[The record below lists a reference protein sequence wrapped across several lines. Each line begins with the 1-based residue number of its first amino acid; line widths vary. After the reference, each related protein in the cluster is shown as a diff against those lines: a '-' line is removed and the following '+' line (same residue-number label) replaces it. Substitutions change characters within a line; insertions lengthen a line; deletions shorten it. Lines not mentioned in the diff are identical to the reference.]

1 MENRSATDQDVPVI
15 AMVIF
20 ATLTA
25 YMLFAAA
32 FCFIYAANSGDSDM
46 TFIIFSLIATYG
58 CYVFSS
64 LLALDPWHLSESAF
78 NGFEQQSKLTWLC
91 SHFDASVSVDA
102 SYLH

>member
-1 MENRSATDQDVPVI
+1 MYGRGSNSDLAVI

-64 LLALDPWHLSESAF
+64 LLALDPWHLSEFSLVASG
-78 NGFEQQSKLTWLC
+78 NGL
-91 SHFDASVSVDA
+91 D
-102 SYLH
+102 